1 MSQRYEKFMSE
12 IRDGSLKTLDSG
24 VSTELEKRGGT
35 MGEGY
40 WSARVSLE
48 AFELLVD
55 THKAYIDAGADIIT
69 VNSYATSRLVLG
81 RTGNADQIET
91 INMKNIEAA
100 LEARVQCGA
109 DDVLVAGSIAH
120 QVAWERDGDT
130 FKQQIAIPVSHEEL
144 KIAFDEMI
152 FFHEQGEVDVV
163 LLEMMTIPN
172 RMKVLFDCLSSSSL
186 PVWCGF
192 SAKRENEQSTITSW
206 HDGNVKFVDNIVM
219 ATAYNFDMMGI
230 MHSSVDLISD
240 AISLI
245 QENYS
250 GPVMAYPDS
259 GYFEPPNWQFQE
271 VIAPEELLEFALNWK
286 HKGVAVIGGC
296 CGLGPEHT
304 QALAKLKKQENI
316 GRKVW

>member
-1 MSQRYEKFMSE
+1 MAQRYEKFMTE
-12 IRDGSLKTLDSG
+12 IREGSLKILDSG
-24 VSTELEKRGGT
+24 LSTELERRGGL

-40 WSARVSLE
+40 WSARVSID
-48 AFELLVD
+48 AFDLLVD

-81 RTGNADQIET
+81 RTGNEDQIEN

-109 DDVLVAGSIAH
+109 DNVLLAGSIAH
-120 QVAWERDGDT
+120 QVAWEKDGDT
-130 FKQQIAIPVSHEEL
+130 FKQQIDIPVSQEEL
-144 KIAFDEMI
+144 ETAFDEMI
-152 FFHEQGEVDVV
+152 AFHEQGEVDFL
-163 LLEMMTIPN
+163 LLEMMTIPD

-192 SAKRENEQSTITSW
+192 SAKREDDQAVMTSW
-206 HDGNVKFVDNIVM
+206 HDENVKFIDNIVM
-219 ATAYNFDMMGI
+219 AAAYNFDMLGI

-240 AISLI
+240 AVTLI

-250 GPVMAYPDS
+250 GPLMAYPDS
-259 GYFEPPNWQFQE
+259 GYFKPPNWQFEE
-271 VIAPEELLEFALNWK
+271 VITPEDFIEFAEQWRN
-286 HKGVAVIGGC
+286 KGVSVIGGC

-304 QALAKLKKQENI
+304 QALAKQKL
-316 GRKVW
+316 